1 MSLQPCIIL
10 QAQPDFSSFWFTL
23 GLRGALLME
32 LRFTSRRTDVSDLTI
47 ERRYVF
53 EDPIPAFFNEQDVT
67 NLLHAVV
74 QAIELYTGK
83 YPDRSV
89 RCRAGDQIQTTIF
102 RIILRS
108 NHDILAAIFSIDEEE
123 RAHFRPFSRKPESP
137 TFVLKRKPDPL
148 RKPHPIQYTLNTYSQ
163 LFGSP
168 VHVRLCEQNQV
179 SDN

>member
-1 MSLQPCIIL
+1 MSFQTCIFL

-32 LRFTSRRTDVSDLTI
+32 LRFTGRRNEIFDLTI

-53 EDPIPAFFNEQDVT
+53 EDPQPPFFNEQDVY

-83 YPDRSV
+83 YPERSV
-89 RCRAGDQIQTTIF
+89 RCRSGDQIQSTIF

-108 NHDILAAIFSIDEEE
+108 NQDILAAVFSIDQEEKE
-123 RAHFRPFSRKPESP
+123 RFRPFSRRPESP
-137 TFVLKRKPDPL
+137 TFLLKRKPDPQ
-148 RKPHPIQYTLNTYSQ
+148 RKAHPIQHTLNTYSQ
-163 LFGSP
+163 LFGNP
-168 VHVRLCEQNQV
+168 VHIRLCEQNQV
-179 SDN
+179 GDN